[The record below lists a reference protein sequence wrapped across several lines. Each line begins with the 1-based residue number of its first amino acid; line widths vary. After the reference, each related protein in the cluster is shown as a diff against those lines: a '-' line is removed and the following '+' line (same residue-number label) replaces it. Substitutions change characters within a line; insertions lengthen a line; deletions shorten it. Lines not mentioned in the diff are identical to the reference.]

1 MKTSA
6 TMLRAIVID
15 DNEEIRQKNGT
26 LIKDNCPNISIIG
39 QADSVES
46 GIKIIRQLSPDI
58 VFLDIEMPD
67 GTGFDLLQ
75 KLSPITFKVIFIT
88 GYEDFAIKAFRFS
101 AIDYLLKP
109 LNTGEL
115 IEAVKKAEESL
126 SKDIFDM
133 KLSNLF
139 ANLERPKNLQNL
151 ILKTAEKIYSVNIQ
165 DIVNCESDKN
175 YTTFY
180 FINAPK
186 LVVSTN
192 LKEYENMLTPFN
204 FFRTHQSHLINMA
217 YFDHFIKADGG
228 NTIIMKNK
236 TAIPLSVRKKEE
248 FLMLLDNLCQTFEL

>member
-1 MKTSA
+1 
-6 TMLRAIVID
+6 MLRAVIID
-15 DNEEIRQKNGT
+15 DIENIRKKNSA
-26 LIKDNCPNISIIG
+26 LIKATCPTVTIIG
-39 QADSVES
+39 EADCVAS
-46 GIKIIRQLSPDI
+46 GVKLIKQLSPDL
-58 VFLDIEMPD
+58 VFLDVEMPD

-75 KLSPITFKVIFIT
+75 KLKPFNFKVIFIT
-88 GYEDFAIKAFRFS
+88 GYEDFAVKAFRFS

-109 LNTGEL
+109 VDPDDLA
-115 IEAVKKAEESL
+115 EAIKKAESSL
-126 SKDIFDM
+126 SKEVFDM

-151 ILKTAEKIYSVNIQ
+151 ILKTADRIYSVNIQ

-192 LKEYENMLTPFN
+192 LKEYESLLTPHN

-217 YFDHFIKADGG
+217 YFDHFIKTDGG
-228 NTIIMKNK
+228 NTIVMKNK
-236 TAIPLSVRKKEE
+236 ITIPLSVRKKEE
-248 FLMLLDNLCQTFEL
+248 FMVLLENLQM